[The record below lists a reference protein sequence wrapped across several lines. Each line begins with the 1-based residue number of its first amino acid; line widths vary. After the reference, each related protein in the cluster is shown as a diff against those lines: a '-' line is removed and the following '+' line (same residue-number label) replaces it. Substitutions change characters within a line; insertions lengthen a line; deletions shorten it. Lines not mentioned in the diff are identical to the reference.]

1 MIEWAN
7 RELSTLEGQLAF
19 WKGGVARVFNG
30 PASDD
35 EITEAVIATLEKHVA
50 DWRAL
55 MSDHNIPVQKTVEVE
70 NA

>member
-30 PASDD
+30 PSSDD
-35 EITEAVIATLEKHVA
+35 HITEAVIATLEKHVA
-50 DWRAL
+50 EWRAL
-55 MSDHNIPVQKTVEVE
+55 MSDHNIPVHKLVE
-70 NA
+70 ADG

>member
-50 DWRAL
+50 DWRTL
-55 MSDHNIPVQKTVEVE
+55 MDDHNIPVQKVADP
-70 NA
+70 NNG

>member
-50 DWRAL
+50 EWRTL
-55 MSDHNIPVQKTVEVE
+55 MNDHNIPVQKQFDPN

>member
-50 DWRAL
+50 DWRTL
-55 MSDHNIPVQKTVEVE
+55 MDDHNIPVQKAVEL
-70 NA
+70 NNG

>member
-50 DWRAL
+50 DWRTL
-55 MSDHNIPVQKTVEVE
+55 MDDHNIPVQKVVDP
-70 NA
+70 NNG